1 MTSDDIG
8 RARGTDYFL
17 IREQLN
23 ESELD
28 YLTRTRQFVD
38 DEVLP
43 VINDYWEKADFPFAL
58 VEKLAKVGIIGD
70 GIEGYGCAPMGPI
83 DAGLVNMELS
93 RGDAS
98 FGTFYGVHCGLAMK
112 SIALL
117 GSAEQKERW
126 LPPMAR
132 LEKIGA
138 FALTEPAHGSDSIAL
153 ETSARREGDEWV
165 LNGRKRWIGNGS
177 IADFVVVW
185 ARDAADG
192 QVKGYVVEKGTPG
205 YDARVIERKVSL
217 RSVWNADITLT
228 DCRVPAHN
236 LLAEGKSFKDAGR
249 VLAGTRNSVAW
260 ASLGHAVAA
269 YEVAVAYAK
278 ERQQFGKPLVAFQLI
293 QDKLVSMLCDVTSM
307 QLICLRL
314 GRLMEE
320 DRLTDTIAALAKLNN
335 SVKARDVCRTAREV
349 LGGNGILLDYHV
361 MRHFVDMEALYTY
374 EGTAE
379 IQTLIV
385 GRDITGVSAF
395 A

>member
-1 MTSDDIG
+1 
-8 RARGTDYFL
+8 
-17 IREQLN
+17 
-23 ESELD
+23 
-28 YLTRTRQFVD
+28 
-38 DEVLP
+38 
-43 VINDYWEKADFPFAL
+43 
-58 VEKLAKVGIIGD
+58 
-70 GIEGYGCAPMGPI
+70 
-83 DAGLVNMELS
+83 
-93 RGDAS
+93 
-98 FGTFYGVHCGLAMK
+98 
-112 SIALL
+112 
-117 GSAEQKERW
+117 
-126 LPPMAR
+126 
-132 LEKIGA
+132 
-138 FALTEPAHGSDSIAL
+138 
-153 ETSARREGDEWV
+153 
-165 LNGRKRWIGNGS
+165 
-177 IADFVVVW
+177 
-185 ARDAADG
+185 
-192 QVKGYVVEKGTPG
+192 
-205 YDARVIERKVSL
+205 
-217 RSVWNADITLT
+217 
-228 DCRVPAHN
+228 
-236 LLAEGKSFKDAGR
+236 

-335 SVKARDVCRTAREV
+335 SVKAREICRMAREV